1 MEYIYIYS
9 AQFSEEKTKRSQQV
23 IDLDLETLGSRA
35 VKPKNLPGLGT
46 SRPMSQID
54 DRLEALEHIPT
65 SRLKFGW
72 SSQKVPGE
80 LLWSLLSGPGLI
92 DI

>member
-1 MEYIYIYS
+1 
-9 AQFSEEKTKRSQQV
+9 
-23 IDLDLETLGSRA
+23 
-35 VKPKNLPGLGT
+35 
-46 SRPMSQID
+46 MSQID

-92 DI
+92 DIGPHGVVATVRIENYVRSMIPLVSFVRTKHYKLYRSMVPYA